1 MYCNPNILFLI
12 WMDGKSQLV
21 CPTEGWFP
29 LARRAEATSCLCLLF
44 SLQREPFG
52 DSNPGRDAESTSPG
66 EKSCLRLQKAYLQ
79 QAVLVT
85 FIKIEHW
92 AFLLP
97 CFFVLL
103 AGGCYC
109 KALTPLCSAVRWKS
123 SCPRPRRR
131 QERGD
136 GWTEDTPFFLP
147 RDLSRFYR
155 LWVSL
160 GGGVEKPAMSPNFV
174 NLWSSTV
181 LHQVQLEDCWSLA
194 GTFVIIYWVWRI
206 PDVEGEDRKSINWI
220 GLPGPQGGLL
230 TLACMAQA
238 QLSSIKLL
246 FLLQFGPSNW
256 ISSKGL
262 NKKKKEKR
270 GKMYSIKLLYS
281 ADSPFALQT
290 NMHSHILNVEEGL
303 LFACDFRKSKHH
315 LSYHP
320 NSLYSPAEDRPWLL
334 FFF

>member
-44 SLQREPFG
+44 PLQREPFG

-123 SCPRPRRR
+123 SCPQPWRR

-136 GWTEDTPFFLP
+136 GRTEGRHAFFSWEPGL
-147 RDLSRFYR
+147 FYR
-155 LWVSL
+155 LWRSVFGSSKETCYVTEFSQPLILSCTPSSSIRGSVVSGGHVCHNLL
-160 GGGVEKPAMSPNFV
+160 GMAHSRYWSRGQKINKLDWAARPRGRSPYPG
-174 NLWSSTV
+174 LRGSGSTL
-181 LHQVQLEDCWSLA
+181 LHQGSLFTAVWAITLNFIKRSQQKRED
-194 GTFVIIYWVWRI
+194 I
-206 PDVEGEDRKSINWI
+206 
-220 GLPGPQGGLL
+220 
-230 TLACMAQA
+230 
-238 QLSSIKLL
+238 
-246 FLLQFGPSNW
+246 
-256 ISSKGL
+256 
-262 NKKKKEKR
+262 
-270 GKMYSIKLLYS
+270 
-281 ADSPFALQT
+281 
-290 NMHSHILNVEEGL
+290 
-303 LFACDFRKSKHH
+303 
-315 LSYHP
+315 
-320 NSLYSPAEDRPWLL
+320 
-334 FFF
+334 